1 MNRAIMPFC
10 CVAGALAAATPALAA
25 ETYPAKPVRF
35 IVGFTPGGGSDMV
48 ARLLGQKLGEA
59 WGQPV
64 VVDNRPGAG
73 GNLANELVVKSAAD
87 AYTVLIASSSFTI
100 QPALYSNLSY
110 QPVKDFAPVALASS
124 SPYLLVVHPAV
135 PAQSVK
141 ELIALAKAQPGKLNY
156 ASAGAGSALHLASEL
171 FKSMAGVDI
180 VHVPYKGTNGI
191 PDLIA
196 GAVQMTIA
204 GPPQTLTHVR
214 AGRLRALAVTSS
226 KRAVVAP
233 QLPTM
238 AEAGVP
244 GYEVEAWYGALV
256 PAASPRARVDQL
268 AAAINRALASADL
281 REKLAVQGLDPRGG
295 SPAEFATVIR
305 DDIAKWGRVVKDAGI
320 KAD

>member
-25 ETYPAKPVRF
+25 ELYPAKPVRF

-100 QPALYSNLSY
+100 QPALYANLSY
-110 QPVKDFAPVALASS
+110 RPVADFAPVVLASS

-135 PAQSVK
+135 AAQSVK

-226 KRAVVAP
+226 KRAGVAP
-233 QLPTM
+233 QLPTI

-256 PAASPRARVDQL
+256 PAATPRARVDQL
-268 AAAINRALASADL
+268 AAAINRALASGDL
-281 REKLAVQGLDPRGG
+281 REKLALQGLDPRGG

-305 DDIAKWGRVVKDAGI
+305 DDIAKWGRVVRDAGI